1 MPPSNKII
9 EKRAIQVVMDFERS
23 KGRRPTDVRR
33 NRLNY
38 DVKSSGRIIE
48 VKGIAKTLARSGN
61 LRFLQSQSVQL
72 LLTRRNFFIYIVD
85 NLSHG
90 VEDADIYILNRKE
103 ALPFLKINKPQIAF
117 TLQIPADERD
127 RFKRR

>member
-9 EKRAIQVVMDFERS
+9 EMRAIEVVMDYERS
-23 KGRRPTDVRR
+23 QRRNPVDVRR
-33 NRLNY
+33 DRLNY
-38 DVKSSGRIIE
+38 DVKSSDRIIE
-48 VKGIAKTLARSGN
+48 VKGIAKALSRSGN

-72 LLTRRNFFIYIVD
+72 LLTKTNFFIYIVD

-90 VEDADIYILNRKE
+90 TDNAGIYVLNRKE

-117 TLQIPADERD
+117 TLQIPAAERD
-127 RFKRR
+127 RFRKR